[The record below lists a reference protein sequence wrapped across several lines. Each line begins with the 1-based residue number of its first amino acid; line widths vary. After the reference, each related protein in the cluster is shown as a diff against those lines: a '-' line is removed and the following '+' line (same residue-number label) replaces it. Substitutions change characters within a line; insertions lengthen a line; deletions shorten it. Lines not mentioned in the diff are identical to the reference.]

1 MDICDLIT
9 GVEALEGYRAIAER
23 LIRRIDAGEEDVKP
37 ELVVTLDRVVELAAE
52 LRSSVDGHPTHR
64 ADARRA
70 DGWLLDA

>member
-9 GVEALEGYRAIAER
+9 GVETLEGYRAVAER

-52 LRSSVDGHPTHR
+52 LRSSVDGHPIHR
-64 ADARRA
+64 ADARGT